1 MRLLATVFAIA
12 SGIIV
17 LLGYFY
23 PLPVLIQFRV
33 LLTNWAVL
41 IAAMTVLIGVYNLVA
56 VHAEKIRSGEKGAA
70 NSWVLILSLFITI
83 AFLAYAIF
91 VDSQEYAMR
100 IVADAIIVPVEA
112 TLMAILAV
120 TLIYA
125 SIRLL
130 RRRLDV
136 MSVLFLVA
144 AVLFLIAFMP
154 TPFGPIPEDQ
164 FIAQLMNVFSTGG
177 ARGLL
182 IGIALGVLL
191 TGLRVI
197 FGVDRPY
204 GGQ

>member
-1 MRLLATVFAIA
+1 MRYIATIFAIA

-23 PLPVLIQFRV
+23 PIPLLLQLRL
-33 LLTNWAVL
+33 LLTNWAVI
-41 IAAMTVLIGVYNLVA
+41 IAAAAVLIGIYNLIA
-56 VHAEKIRSGEKGAA
+56 VHSEKIQNKEKGSA
-70 NSWVLILSLFITI
+70 NSWVLIISLILTLVLLIYGVFSGTQE
-83 AFLAYAIF
+83 F
-91 VDSQEYAMR
+91 VTR
-100 IVADAIIVPVEA
+100 LVADAFIVPVEA
-112 TLMAILAV
+112 SLMAILTV
-120 TLIYA
+120 TLLYA

-136 MSVLFLVA
+136 MSILFLVA

-154 TPFGPIPEDQ
+154 TPLSAGNPA
-164 FIAQLMNVFSTGG
+164 IAQFVNVFSTGG

-182 IGIALGVLL
+182 IGISLGVLL
-191 TGLRVI
+191 TGLRII

>member
-1 MRLLATVFAIA
+1 MRILATVFAIA
-12 SGIIV
+12 SGIII

-23 PLPVLIQFRV
+23 PLPLLIQLRV
-33 LLTNWAVL
+33 LLTNWAII
-41 IAAMTVLIGVYNLVA
+41 IAGATVLIGIYNLVA
-56 VHAEKIRSGEKGAA
+56 VHAEKIRSREKGSA
-70 NSWVLILSLFITI
+70 NSWVLISSLFLTI
-83 AFLAYAIF
+83 AFLTYGVF
-91 VDSQEYAMR
+91 SGTQEFAAR
-100 IVADAIIVPVEA
+100 LVADAFIVPVEA
-112 TLMAILAV
+112 SLMAVLTV
-120 TLIYA
+120 TLLYA

-154 TPFGPIPEDQ
+154 TPFSSGNPA
-164 FIAQLMNVFSTGG
+164 IAQFVNVFSTGG

-182 IGIALGVLL
+182 LGISLGVLL
-191 TGLRVI
+191 TGLRII

>member
-23 PLPVLIQFRV
+23 PLPLLLQLRV
-33 LLTNWAVL
+33 LLTNWAVI
-41 IAAMTVLIGVYNLVA
+41 IAAMTVLIGIYNLVA
-56 VHAEKIRSGEKGAA
+56 VHSEKISTGEKGSAS
-70 NSWVLILSLFITI
+70 SWVLIISLILTLVY
-83 AFLAYAIF
+83 LAYAVF
-91 VDSQEYAMR
+91 SGSLEFATRV
-100 IVADAIIVPVEA
+100 VADTFIVPVEA
-112 TLMAILAV
+112 SLMAILAV

-154 TPFGPIPEDQ
+154 TPFGPVPGDQ
-164 FIAQLMNVFSTGG
+164 AIAQFMNVFSTGG

-191 TGLRVI
+191 TGLRII

>member
-1 MRLLATVFAIA
+1 MRFIATIFAIV
-12 SGIIV
+12 SGITV

-23 PLPVLIQFRV
+23 PIPLLLQLRL
-33 LLTNWAVL
+33 LLTNWAVI
-41 IAAMTVLIGVYNLVA
+41 IAAAAVLIGIYNLIA
-56 VHAEKIRSGEKGAA
+56 VHSEKIQNKEKGSA
-70 NSWVLILSLFITI
+70 NSWVLIISLFLTL
-83 AFLAYAIF
+83 AFLGYGVFSGTQEF
-91 VDSQEYAMR
+91 VTR
-100 IVADAIIVPVEA
+100 LVADAFIVPVEA
-112 TLMAILAV
+112 SLMAILTV

-154 TPFGPIPEDQ
+154 TPLNSGNPA
-164 FIAQLMNVFSTGG
+164 IAQFMNVFSTGG

>member
-1 MRLLATVFAIA
+1 MRLVATVFAIA

-23 PLPVLIQFRV
+23 PLPLLIQLRG
-33 LLTNWAVL
+33 LLTDWAVL
-41 IAAMTVLIGVYNLVA
+41 IAAAAVLIGIYNLVA
-56 VHAEKIRSGEKGAA
+56 VHAEKISNKEKGSA
-70 NSWVLILSLFITI
+70 NSWVLIVSLFLTI
-83 AFLAYAIF
+83 AFLVYGAF
-91 VDSQEYAMR
+91 SGSQEFVTR
-100 IVADAIIVPVEA
+100 LVADSFIVPVEA
-112 TLMAILAV
+112 SLMAVLAV

-136 MSVLFLVA
+136 MSVLFLVS

-154 TPFGPIPEDQ
+154 TPISSGNPA
-164 FIAQLMNVFSTGG
+164 IAQFMNVFSTGG

>member
-1 MRLLATVFAIA
+1 MRYAATLFAIIA
-12 SGIIV
+12 GITI

-23 PLPVLIQFRV
+23 PLPLLIQLRL
-33 LLTNWAVL
+33 LLTNWAVI
-41 IAAMTVLIGVYNLVA
+41 IAAAAVLIGIYNLVA
-56 VHAEKIRSGEKGAA
+56 VHAEKINEKEKGSA
-70 NSWVLILSLFITI
+70 NSWVLIISLFLTI
-83 AFLAYAIF
+83 AFLIYGAF
-91 VDSQEYAMR
+91 SGTQEFATR
-100 IVADAIIVPVEA
+100 LVADAFIVPVEA
-112 TLMAILAV
+112 SLMAILTV

-154 TPFGPIPEDQ
+154 TPLSAGNPT
-164 FIAQLMNVFSTGG
+164 IAQIVNVFSTGG

>member
-1 MRLLATVFAIA
+1 
-12 SGIIV
+12 
-17 LLGYFY
+17 
-23 PLPVLIQFRV
+23 
-33 LLTNWAVL
+33 
-41 IAAMTVLIGVYNLVA
+41 
-56 VHAEKIRSGEKGAA
+56 
-70 NSWVLILSLFITI
+70 
-83 AFLAYAIF
+83 
-91 VDSQEYAMR
+91 
-100 IVADAIIVPVEA
+100 
-112 TLMAILAV
+112 V

-154 TPFGPIPEDQ
+154 TPLGPVPGDQ
-164 FIAQLMNVFSTGG
+164 VLGQFMNVFSTGG

-182 IGIALGVLL
+182 IGISLGVLL

>member
-1 MRLLATVFAIA
+1 MRFIATIVAIVA
-12 SGIIV
+12 GILV

-23 PLPVLIQFRV
+23 PLPLLLQLRV
-33 LLTNWAVL
+33 LLTNWAVI
-41 IAAMTVLIGVYNLVA
+41 IAAAAVLIGIYNLIA
-56 VHAEKIRSGEKGAA
+56 VHSEKIQNKEKGSA
-70 NSWVLILSLFITI
+70 NSWVLIISLLLTL
-83 AFLAYAIF
+83 AFLAYGVF
-91 VDSQEYAMR
+91 SGSQEFVTR
-100 IVADAIIVPVEA
+100 ILADSFIVPVEA
-112 TLMAILAV
+112 SLMAILTV

-154 TPFGPIPEDQ
+154 TPLSSGNPA
-164 FIAQLMNVFSTGG
+164 IAQFVNVFSTGG

-191 TGLRVI
+191 TGLRII

>member
-1 MRLLATVFAIA
+1 MRYVATLFAIIA
-12 SGIIV
+12 GIAV

-23 PLPVLIQFRV
+23 PIPLLIQLRL
-33 LLTNWAVL
+33 LLTNWAVV
-41 IAAMTVLIGVYNLVA
+41 IAAAAVLIGIYNLVS
-56 VHAEKIRSGEKGAA
+56 VHAEKIQSKEKGSA
-70 NSWVLILSLFITI
+70 NSWVLIISLLLTI
-83 AFLAYAIF
+83 AFLIYGVF
-91 VDSQEYAMR
+91 SGSQEFVTR
-100 IVADAIIVPVEA
+100 LVADAFIVPVEGS
-112 TLMAILAV
+112 LMAILTV

-144 AVLFLIAFMP
+144 ALLFLIAWMP
-154 TPFGPIPEDQ
+154 TPLSSGNPA
-164 FIAQLMNVFSTGG
+164 IAQFMNVFSTGG

-191 TGLRVI
+191 TGLRII

>member
-23 PLPVLIQFRV
+23 PLPLLLQLRV
-33 LLTNWAVL
+33 LLTNWAVI
-41 IAAMTVLIGVYNLVA
+41 IAAMTVLIGIYNLVA
-56 VHAEKIRSGEKGAA
+56 VHSEKISTGEKGSA
-70 NSWVLILSLFITI
+70 NSWVLIISLILTLVY
-83 AFLAYAIF
+83 LAYAVF
-91 VDSQEYAMR
+91 SGSLEFATRV
-100 IVADAIIVPVEA
+100 VADTFIVPVEA
-112 TLMAILAV
+112 SLMAILAV

-136 MSVLFLVA
+136 MSVLFLIA

-154 TPFGPIPEDQ
+154 TPFGPVPGDQ
-164 FIAQLMNVFSTGG
+164 AIAQFMNVFSTGG

-191 TGLRVI
+191 TGLRII

>member
-1 MRLLATVFAIA
+1 MRFVATIFAIA

-23 PLPVLIQFRV
+23 PIPLLLQLRL
-33 LLTNWAVL
+33 LLTNWAVI
-41 IAAMTVLIGVYNLVA
+41 IAAAAVLIGIYNLIA
-56 VHAEKIRSGEKGAA
+56 VHAEKIQNKEKGSA
-70 NSWVLILSLFITI
+70 NSWVLIISLLLTLV
-83 AFLAYAIF
+83 FLAYGVFSGTQEF
-91 VDSQEYAMR
+91 VTR
-100 IVADAIIVPVEA
+100 LVADAFIVPVEA
-112 TLMAILAV
+112 SLMAILTV

-154 TPFGPIPEDQ
+154 TPLNAGNPA
-164 FIAQLMNVFSTGG
+164 IAQFMNVFSTGG

-191 TGLRVI
+191 TGLRII

>member
-1 MRLLATVFAIA
+1 MRYVATVFAIV
-12 SGIIV
+12 SGITV

-23 PLPVLIQFRV
+23 PLPLLLQLRE
-33 LLTNWAVL
+33 LLTNWAVI
-41 IAAMTVLIGVYNLVA
+41 IAAAAVLIGIYNLVA
-56 VHAEKIRSGEKGAA
+56 VHSEKIQNKEKGSA
-70 NSWVLILSLFITI
+70 NSWVLIISLFLTI
-83 AFLAYAIF
+83 AFLAYGAF
-91 VDSQEYAMR
+91 SGTQEFATR
-100 IVADAIIVPVEA
+100 LIADAFIVPVEA
-112 TLMAILAV
+112 SLMAILTV

-136 MSVLFLVA
+136 MSVLFLTA

-154 TPFGPIPEDQ
+154 TPLNAGNPT
-164 FIAQLMNVFSTGG
+164 IAQFMNVFSTGG

-182 IGIALGVLL
+182 LGIALGVLL
-191 TGLRVI
+191 TGLRII